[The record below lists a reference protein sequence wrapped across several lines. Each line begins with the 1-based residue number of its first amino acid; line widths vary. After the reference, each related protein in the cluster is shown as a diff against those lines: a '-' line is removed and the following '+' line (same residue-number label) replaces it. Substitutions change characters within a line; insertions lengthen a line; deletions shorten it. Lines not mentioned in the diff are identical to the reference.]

1 MPRLPPPAGSGA
13 GSAWQGSV
21 ARSALTQLDE
31 QALGKMKIEPGD
43 LDLGSKPRKLG
54 KGGFGRVYQARFFGV
69 ESAVKVL
76 EGAGREED
84 SLLLKEASIMYELR
98 HDHVV
103 QVRGVCM
110 ETRLG
115 GGDILG
121 MGLVMQLAELG
132 SIRDVLHSPESAAQ
146 QACAR
151 ALSEWKA
158 LFGFLSK
165 AAHGLSYLHSRQ
177 LVHSD
182 IKPSN
187 LLVTASHSP
196 LIADMGLSGSV
207 GGTEKG
213 GTVSYRAPESFDD
226 DGPLSAASDCYA
238 FALVMWFVAAA
249 ATADDGPSSVQEPW
263 HGQSVTKIIKL
274 VVDQEKR
281 PEIPADWHDEALL
294 PRFVQTLERGWA
306 AEAGSRLTMRMTAA
320 QLQAFSDE
328 AMSPQ
333 ELHAASSSSSGL
345 SSSFPGKFDHLG
357 DSRWEKLSNKS
368 VKAFGLQPSSPTLDA
383 VEQGLLRTCRSLY
396 AAEPM
401 NARFLD
407 DHPPLTVTALHSK
420 RGLEAMCTYAL
431 SLSHRA
437 DAQRGW
443 DAGPFKATWHERPF
457 QRYGP
462 QDQVEQTAEEVKR
475 REKVRERFTVY
486 SNRMQEVLPL
496 LSNLPSLRWVELH
509 TVFHGCKDVETAKKI
524 CSSGFAQLAS
534 LDPGF
539 YGQGLYFTF
548 DLSYAVKYAKLA
560 NSAGPPC
567 ILVCDVVFGNLYPVI
582 EDPDS
587 PRQPDADTL
596 GRVPSLLGQPMVPKY
611 DAHGAVVH
619 RESGRPSGAP
629 GSVTELVLFES
640 SAILPRCILSL
651 QA

>member
-76 EGAGREED
+76 EGAGRGED
-84 SLLLKEASIMYELR
+84 SLLKEASIMYELR

-294 PRFVQTLERGWA
+294 PRFVQVL
-306 AEAGSRLTMRMTAA
+306 LHPPA
-320 QLQAFSDE
+320 QLCSQRISA
-328 AMSPQ
+328 
-333 ELHAASSSSSGL
+333 GL
-345 SSSFPGKFDHLG
+345 
-357 DSRWEKLSNKS
+357 
-368 VKAFGLQPSSPTLDA
+368 
-383 VEQGLLRTCRSLY
+383 C
-396 AAEPM
+396 
-401 NARFLD
+401 
-407 DHPPLTVTALHSK
+407 
-420 RGLEAMCTYAL
+420 
-431 SLSHRA
+431 
-437 DAQRGW
+437 AQRG
-443 DAGPFKATWHERPF
+443 
-457 QRYGP
+457 
-462 QDQVEQTAEEVKR
+462 
-475 REKVRERFTVY
+475 
-486 SNRMQEVLPL
+486 S
-496 LSNLPSLRWVELH
+496 
-509 TVFHGCKDVETAKKI
+509 
-524 CSSGFAQLAS
+524 
-534 LDPGF
+534 
-539 YGQGLYFTF
+539 
-548 DLSYAVKYAKLA
+548 
-560 NSAGPPC
+560 
-567 ILVCDVVFGNLYPVI
+567 
-582 EDPDS
+582 
-587 PRQPDADTL
+587 
-596 GRVPSLLGQPMVPKY
+596 
-611 DAHGAVVH
+611 
-619 RESGRPSGAP
+619 
-629 GSVTELVLFES
+629 
-640 SAILPRCILSL
+640 
-651 QA
+651 